1 MAGWAR
7 PNPAGGEDPE
17 KVAVAKE
24 SHIATRSQ
32 GSVDDAAGP
41 RSYLVDGFPFW
52 DRARPDR
59 PVGLHGSMAAV
70 VRPS

>member
-1 MAGWAR
+1 M
-7 PNPAGGEDPE
+7 
-17 KVAVAKE
+17 AVAKE

-59 PVGLHGSMAAV
+59 PVELHGSMAAV